1 MLVEEWDFR
10 LYHKNFLVLTLT
22 SNTNTYSKTGRHI
35 SAFMELS
42 CSKCE
47 QLHERPVGRRCI
59 KVSMATNITS
69 SQANA
74 AVSAVLFSNTTERP
88 PSPISSTHSGTSQT
102 VNVPNTQLANGVP
115 DPLAKPSR
123 TEELTLSELQKLS
136 ACMSNMEQEVHTD
149 TVTSTPRKR
158 KKSKGRSR
166 KGENSVIR
174 GNIDLTDTQTT
185 FDDSVVHTSHHSRL
199 AIPVHTQHSTSTTS
213 VTTTS
218 LFSQRNPIA
227 VQQNR
232 VPFTHAETQV
242 VFSTCHSLH
251 PGQHIAS
258 GAEGVTVVRSSVA

>member
-1 MLVEEWDFR
+1 
-10 LYHKNFLVLTLT
+10 
-22 SNTNTYSKTGRHI
+22 
-35 SAFMELS
+35 MEHL
-42 CSKCE
+42 CSKCG

-88 PSPISSTHSGTSQT
+88 PSPISSTQSRAAQT
-102 VNVPNTQLANGVP
+102 LNIPSTQLASDLR
-115 DPLAKPSR
+115 DPQAKPSR
-123 TEELTLSELQKLS
+123 TEELIFSELQKLS
-136 ACMSNMEQEVHTD
+136 ARMSNMEQELHAD
-149 TVTSTPRKR
+149 TVTSTPKKR

-166 KGENSVIR
+166 KGEDSVIR
-174 GNIDLTDTQTT
+174 SNINLTDTQTT
-185 FDDSVVHTSHHSRL
+185 FDDSVAHTSQHSRV
-199 AIPVHTQHSTSTTS
+199 AIPVHTQHCTSTTS

-218 LFSQRNPIA
+218 LFSQRNPTA

-232 VPFTHAETQV
+232 VPFTRSQTQV

-258 GAEGVTVVRSSVA
+258 GVGSLNVVSSGASLGNHHGVNGHQNSAIIGNNC